1 MFNLN
6 PWDYMIIETLTYGL
20 LAISVIALALFLG
33 SLFFRK
39 EKEKK
44 QLQVWGEVFTSKR
57 SIFLWACERNQCP
70 EMGRIAIKLSEALQ
84 ENQEEVQNR

>member
-1 MFNLN
+1 MFDLN

-44 QLQVWGEVFTSKR
+44 
-57 SIFLWACERNQCP
+57 
-70 EMGRIAIKLSEALQ
+70 
-84 ENQEEVQNR
+84 